1 MSNLKLKEE
10 KTLLL
15 IKPDGVKRGL
25 AGETLHRMEQRGLK
39 IIAVKMVQPSK
50 KMADEHYPETDE
62 WLKSVGGK
70 TLDNYQEYGLDTIK
84 ELGTDDALEI
94 GKMIKKWN
102 TDFLTSGPII
112 AAVISGVHAV
122 KMVRKIVGGTLP
134 SISDVGTIRGDYS
147 VDSAIAA
154 NADKRAIHNV
164 VHASGNEEEAEQEIA
179 HWFKP
184 EEIFPYKRAE
194 EDIMF

>member
-25 AGETLHRMEQRGLK
+25 VGEVIGRMEQRGLK
-39 IIAVKMVQPSK
+39 VIALKMIRPNEEK
-50 KMADEHYPETDE
+50 ADKHYPGGED
-62 WLKSVGGK
+62 WLKTLGGK
-70 TLDNYQEYGLDTIK
+70 TLDNYREYGLDPIK
-84 ELGTDDALEI
+84 ELGTDDPLKI
-94 GKMIKKWN
+94 GKMIKVWL
-102 TDFLTSGPII
+102 TEFLMSGPVV
-112 AAVISGVHAV
+112 AVVISGIHAI

-154 NADKRAIHNV
+154 NAGKRAIHNV
-164 VHASGNEEEAEQEIA
+164 VHASGNEAEAEYEIN
-179 HWFKP
+179 HWFSKD
-184 EEIFPYKRAE
+184 EIYPYKRAE